1 MVRDLEKESK
11 RIRNG
16 NHFVN
21 DAGGTGVFAR
31 DPERLLK
38 DYTNLRKKIYN
49 TYSPAFTD
57 MATKEELKSYI
68 DEQFVKLVKEYDINS
83 PVDFPGYISKKLK
96 LRVKQSFVKNKF
108 KDRGREQ
115 LMKKDNGIESLLD
128 VQSETH
134 PEDASYE
141 VILMMEY
148 LGKGVTLSEVDTFIL
163 KLWLTEEVP
172 NKHLVVKVTEKF
184 GLTTTEAKNTIKD
197 LKEYVGVRLI
207 GYNSVD

>member
-16 NHFVN
+16 NRFV
-21 DAGGTGVFAR
+21 DDGGGTGVFAR

-49 TYSPAFTD
+49 TYAPAFTD
-57 MATKEELKSYI
+57 VATKEELKSYI

-128 VQSETH
+128 VQSEAH
-134 PEDASYE
+134 PEDTSYE

-148 LGKGVTLSEVDTFIL
+148 LGKGVTLSDVDKFIL

-172 NKHLVVKVTEKF
+172 NKHLVTKVTENF

-207 GYNSVD
+207 GYNSVG